1 MSKDHPRVLAVL
13 RAHMPSAASP
23 AGSARFPD
31 EAHLR
36 AALAE
41 LATANCITDIAVVTT
56 LDACDDAIAA
66 FAKARGILVM
76 RAPDDDVLACFARC
90 AETTGADVIVHLT
103 SPGTEPARVDQLV
116 SSLLAQ
122 RGDYVLDEDG
132 SRSGID
138 VISRRALDRLMM
150 DARTDPLARRQ
161 VTGYLRAF
169 PHFVR
174 SVRAT
179 RQAGS
184 AFERARAAHERL
196 DAQKG
201 EASLGDII
209 GLVESDPAR
218 QAGAKI
224 PQGARAL
231 IRCGDSAGMAR
242 TRRSIALAR
251 ALRDGQGIDA
261 TFVVS
266 GSGDSLDLVRRSGFE
281 AEHAARDEGA
291 QLVSLASRLA
301 PVLLVLDCEDGPSLL
316 EMTRLRRE
324 VTVVAVVDDLSS
336 RRRVADVAYFPPLPR
351 AEQLDWKGAQT
362 FVRIGWQWVVARS
375 AKGRVLSKTQ
385 APRPTVLVTMG
396 SAETTRLTML
406 AAGALAKLPGAF
418 RARFAIPS
426 HLAERD
432 RLARTVVALRS
443 GFETIEGS
451 DDPSTEFVSADMAIT
466 DFGSAAFE
474 LAAAGVPAL
483 YLARNE
489 DDAASAARF
498 EQAGM
503 GLFLGLASESTMES
517 VATAA
522 GQILSN
528 PQRRRDMRAAALMTV
543 DHNGANR
550 IAADLAALLAQ
561 RQKEPAQANSV

>member
-1 MSKDHPRVLAVL
+1 LSKDRPRVLAVL
-13 RAHMPSAASP
+13 RAHMPSVANP
-23 AGSARFPD
+23 ARSARLSD

-41 LATANCITDIAVVTT
+41 LAMANCITDIAVVTT
-56 LDACDDAIAA
+56 LDARDDAIAA
-66 FAKARGILVM
+66 FANASGILVM
-76 RAPDDDVLACFARC
+76 RAPDDDVLTCFARC
-90 AETTGADVIVHLT
+90 AETTGADVIVHVT
-103 SPGTEPARVDQLV
+103 SAETEPARVDQLV

-138 VISRRALDRLMM
+138 VFSRRALDRLMM

-179 RQAGS
+179 RQASS

-218 QAGAKI
+218 QAGASM
-224 PQGARAL
+224 PQGTRAL
-231 IRCGDSAGMAR
+231 IRCGDGAGMAR
-242 TRRSIALAR
+242 TKRSIALAR
-251 ALRDGQGIDA
+251 ALRDGEGIVA

-266 GSGDSLDLVRRSGFE
+266 GSEDTLDLVRRNGFE
-281 AEHAARDEGA
+281 AEYAARDEGA
-291 QLVSLASRLA
+291 QLVALASRLA

-316 EMTRLRRE
+316 ETTRLKRE
-324 VTVVAVVDDLSS
+324 VTVVAVIDDLSS
-336 RRRVADVAYFPPLPR
+336 RRRVADIAYFPPLPR

-362 FVRIGWQWVVARS
+362 IVRIGWQWVVARS
-375 AKGRVLSKTQ
+375 VKGRVLPKIG

-396 SAETTRLTML
+396 SAETTRLTMF
-406 AAGALAKLPGAF
+406 AAGALATLPDAF

-432 RLARTVVALRS
+432 RLARAVVALRS

-451 DDPSTEFVSADMAIT
+451 DDPSTEFASADIAIT
-466 DFGSAAFE
+466 DFGPAAFE

-483 YLARNE
+483 YLALNE
-489 DDAASAARF
+489 DDAGSAARL
-498 EQAGM
+498 EHAGM
-503 GLFLGLASESTMES
+503 GLCLGLASEAKIES
-517 VATAA
+517 VAMAA
-522 GQILSN
+522 SQILSD

-543 DHNGANR
+543 DNNGANR
-550 IAADLAALLAQ
+550 IAADLAAFLAQ
-561 RQKEPAQANSV
+561 RQKEPARANSA